1 MSRRERPRP
10 TTRRPESQETALR
23 SGAAARGQPGRV
35 RTAPAAD
42 RRFFQALLPL
52 RFFIGATFLY
62 AGIDKF
68 LDPRFLNAAGP
79 GSIAEQLTAFT
90 HESPLAG
97 LVTVFALPNPVLI
110 GVLMAIAEIAI
121 GLGALTGLLYRAS
134 AAGGAAVSLLF
145 FLTASWSVHPYYY
158 GPDLPYAAG
167 WLTLALA
174 GSGGLA
180 VLHVPFP
187 GLLAPDGDPAAA
199 SPERRAILQGGLI
212 AAGALAV
219 GGLAGFGGLLRG
231 RDPVALAAA
240 SPSPATPAPGASA
253 GVPSASAAPA
263 VSVAPVAGQ
272 IGSLSSLQPRTAQP
286 FTDPTS
292 GDPAVLIR
300 LADGSVV
307 AFDAVCTHQGCTV
320 QYDSPSGLLFCPCHG
335 AVFDPTHNADVLQ
348 GPAPIPLTALPI
360 VVDKTTGAITLHG

>member
-145 FLTASWSVHPYYY
+145 F
-158 GPDLPYAAG
+158 
-167 WLTLALA
+167 
-174 GSGGLA
+174 
-180 VLHVPFP
+180 
-187 GLLAPDGDPAAA
+187 
-199 SPERRAILQGGLI
+199 
-212 AAGALAV
+212 
-219 GGLAGFGGLLRG
+219 
-231 RDPVALAAA
+231 DPVDGAALLG
-240 SPSPATPAPGASA
+240 T
-253 GVPSASAAPA
+253 
-263 VSVAPVAGQ
+263 
-272 IGSLSSLQPRTAQP
+272 
-286 FTDPTS
+286 
-292 GDPAVLIR
+292 
-300 LADGSVV
+300 
-307 AFDAVCTHQGCTV
+307 
-320 QYDSPSGLLFCPCHG
+320 
-335 AVFDPTHNADVLQ
+335 
-348 GPAPIPLTALPI
+348 
-360 VVDKTTGAITLHG
+360 